1 VLQCVAPWH
10 TNNTQTN
17 ATAHQTFTT
26 GCSSS
31 FKEGFLCSGVKVG
44 SRMLVCRGVHT
55 MAHQQQTNKH
65 HDILRIRIYNIFFC
79 FFFMPG
85 GFVGVVGTGGF
96 VGVDT
101 QWHTNNKQTT
111 ITAHQMSALTIV
123 CVLLFLVSLPC
134 VTVGSWVMM
143 CRGVYTTTHQQQT
156 NKHHGTPHIRTD
168 KRVVLLSWFLRHGVE
183 VGSWV

>member
-1 VLQCVAPWH
+1 VLFFIQRRVSVLWCKSGFADVGVPWCTH
-10 TNNTQTN
+10 HGTPT
-17 ATAHQTFTT
+17 
-26 GCSSS
+26 
-31 FKEGFLCSGVKVG
+31 
-44 SRMLVCRGVHT
+44 
-55 MAHQQQTNKH
+55 TNKQTPRYTKNPH
-65 HDILRIRIYNIFFC
+65 LQHFFL